1 MNTLLLALLFT
12 LVIDLA
18 VKLLL
23 PRVIGSGALP
33 LGPFGSVRM
42 VNGRLWMRRLPGP
55 CSGLT
60 LWGLWTTAAIAL
72 LVASQWL
79 ASSSVFVGLLLGG
92 SLSNALESSW
102 RGSVSDY
109 VCLRFWPAFNLADLA
124 LTVGAIG
131 IIMELLQVVRGTGP

>member
-1 MNTLLLALLFT
+1 MNTKLLALLFV
-12 LVIDLA
+12 LVTDQA

-23 PRVIGSGALP
+23 FRIIGSGALP

-42 VNGRLWMRRLPGP
+42 VNGRLWMLPRA

-60 LWGLWTTAAIAL
+60 LWGLWTTTAIAL

-79 ASSSVFVGLLLGG
+79 PSSSVFVGLLLGG

-109 VCLRFWPAFNLADLA
+109 LCLRFWPAFNLADLA

-131 IIMELLQVVRGTGP
+131 MIMELLQVMRGTGP